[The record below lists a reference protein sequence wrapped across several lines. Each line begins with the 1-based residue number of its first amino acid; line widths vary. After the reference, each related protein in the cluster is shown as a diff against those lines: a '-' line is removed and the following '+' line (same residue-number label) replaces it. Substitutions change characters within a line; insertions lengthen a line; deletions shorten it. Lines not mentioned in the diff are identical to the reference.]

1 MTARRG
7 PFLKV
12 RALVTAAVAGS
23 YEMWKVVKAERWLKD
38 RRDGR
43 AARTDLIAIYL
54 ESGKPGEM
62 SMSQGSC

>member
-12 RALVTAAVAGS
+12 QALAAVAAGS

-43 AARTDLIAIYL
+43 GARTDLIGIYL

-62 SMSQGSC
+62 SMSLGSC